1 MQTIELEIRNPSG
14 LHARPAAVFV
24 KTAAAFRSRITVEN
38 VTRGGAPGD
47 AKSILTLLAGGVA
60 KGHVIRLA
68 IEGEDEEAAARTLT
82 ELVASGIGEAVE

>member
-1 MQTIELEIRNPSG
+1 MQTIELKIRNPSG

-24 KTAAAFRSRITVEN
+24 KTAAGFRSRITVEN

-47 AKSILTLLAGGVA
+47 AKSILTLLSGGVA